1 MHLLAY
7 RLYFLKRPL
16 HWKYIRPWNWP
27 TLRPDQLSQ
36 QSIFTTT
43 QYANNNVRYNQSQW
57 IPVRSTGSSNAI
69 TVLADS
75 WIYSNLSRIRSHG
88 RVNFV
93 QNIRVFDGLRVPIQ
107 ESDGVI
113 STRPYVHIWKA
124 PCNTPYNGL
133 SCPILQHN
141 GLWARIGD
149 ACILFICV
157 HVYYD
162 RRYGD
167 HVWHPHIIYQ
177 NLQA

>member
-75 WIYSNLSRIRSHG
+75 GIYSNLSGIQGCIVHLGHRAMARPIIEGISRVRARKLVMSRISRMRVWPTAVNSRVRTRHYLPCREFAREWFGLTRTCTYTTIDNVAKSH
-88 RVNFV
+88 
-93 QNIRVFDGLRVPIQ
+93 
-107 ESDGVI
+107 
-113 STRPYVHIWKA
+113 
-124 PCNTPYNGL
+124 
-133 SCPILQHN
+133 
-141 GLWARIGD
+141 ARDLG
-149 ACILFICV
+149 
-157 HVYYD
+157 
-162 RRYGD
+162 
-167 HVWHPHIIYQ
+167 
-177 NLQA
+177 